1 MLLSPAERRLG
12 APVTPLLPLTCM
24 KTAEVPLTAPEL
36 NSLVRDTALRH
47 GLSDTEVEGHLVKC
61 LGYLACDMD

>member
-1 MLLSPAERRLG
+1 MNP
-12 APVTPLLPLTCM
+12 M

-36 NSLVRDTALRH
+36 KFLIDLLWGAPIATVRDTALRH

-61 LGYLACDMD
+61 LGYLACEMD